1 VSRRKYGAGKFSK
14 ESYNKNDK
22 WGIDRITEFLKR
34 KGFTIHDKEEE
45 DYKVDILAEKNGKLF
60 HYEAEVKSGYP
71 FTCVDDFKFP
81 TVSFLG
87 RKKKF
92 HNNIEGG
99 FYYCIVCKETE
110 AILYCHSSKIYNED
124 YRQLKTINTKLR
136 KGLDEFYLVPK
147 EVCDFVEMKKEG

>member
-1 VSRRKYGAGKFSK
+1 MSRRKYAAGKFSK
-14 ESYNKNDK
+14 ESYTNNDK
-22 WGIDRITEFLKR
+22 WGIEKITSFLKKR
-34 KGFTIHDKEEE
+34 GYIIHEKEKE
-45 DYKVDILAEKNGKLF
+45 DYGVDILAEKNGKF
-60 HYEAEVKSGYP
+60 FYYEAEVKSGYP

-87 RKKKF
+87 RKRKF
-92 HNNIEGG
+92 HKNIEDG

-124 YRQLKTINTKLR
+124 YRKLKTINTKLR

-147 EVCDFVEMKKEG
+147 EVCNFVKMK